1 MAQPLKHPQSESV
14 DGQTDGRT
22 SAFHNTA
29 LQAGRADYN
38 ELMILSASTRFVE
51 RREGPG
57 TAEQT
62 ADVFFSV
69 NVYINFFIYVTRRLR
84 FFNVFLFRH
93 KRFMVTVCSS
103 NSDVRSI
110 PLPVV
115 AAQAFLSVMGKC
127 KSQPDLN
134 RG

>member
-22 SAFHNTA
+22 SAFRNTA

-38 ELMILSASTRFVE
+38 ELMILSASTRSVE

-62 ADVFFSV
+62 ADVFFQST
-69 NVYINFFIYVTRRLR
+69 YILT
-84 FFNVFLFRH
+84 FLY
-93 KRFMVTVCSS
+93 M
-103 NSDVRSI
+103 
-110 PLPVV
+110 
-115 AAQAFLSVMGKC
+115 
-127 KSQPDLN
+127 
-134 RG
+134 